1 VRVKTYHPKI
11 KEQEMRHPAWLLAI
25 VLLMST
31 TPVLRADS
39 SVYPLGT
46 TIYMPEKCWNG
57 FTILSTEE
65 GRLIDMNGNLVHLWK
80 GKLHHPNKVFPGGY
94 LLASTSAWKHGR
106 QDAIQ
111 IQLRD
116 FNDKVIWKF
125 DHWLEGKANEGEGSM
140 WLSRQHHDMQI
151 KGNPVGYYIPNYNSL
166 DVSEGIL
173 LALSHYNIQ
182 KDEINKNVRLL
193 DDVVYEVDI
202 ATGKVIWTWKASD
215 HLGEMG
221 FDEAALKSMQNY
233 KAKTRSE
240 GDGFD
245 WFHQNCVSYLG
256 PNQWFDKGDK
266 RFHPDNIILDSREA
280 GLLAI
285 GDHESGKIVWRAGPY
300 YREGDDKK
308 LGWII
313 GPHHTHMIPKGL
325 PGEGNILLFDNGGQS
340 GYGPPNDIAP
350 NGIAVMRR
358 QYSRVIEFNPLTK
371 DIVWRYVPNNASKPG
386 QKSGF
391 DLFSPFISSAQRL
404 PNGNTLITEGA
415 EGRVIEVTKD
425 HEVVWEYISPY
436 TWDSSVPS
444 IRNLVYR
451 AYRIPYDWV
460 PQLPKPKEVAVDPG
474 PNYLFTIPAKDG
486 SRPDFGIG
494 KTGIWKQGSE
504 K

>member
-1 VRVKTYHPKI
+1 MSKYTKI
-11 KEQEMRHPAWLLAI
+11 EELEMRYLAGLLAI
-25 VLLMST
+25 VFLMLIPCST
-31 TPVLRADS
+31 TADP

-80 GKLHHPNKVFPGGY
+80 GKLHHPNKVYQGGY

-116 FNDKVIWKF
+116 FNDNVVWKF
-125 DHWLEGKANEGEGSM
+125 DRWLQGKANEGEGLM
-140 WLSRQHHDMQI
+140 WLARQHHDMQI
-151 KGNPVGYYIPNYNSL
+151 KGNPVGYYIPDQKTL
-166 DVSEGIL
+166 DVTKGTL
-173 LALSHYNIQ
+173 LALAHYNVQ

-202 ATGKVIWTWKASD
+202 ASGKIIWTWKPAD
-215 HLGEMG
+215 HLDEMG
-221 FDEAALKSMQNY
+221 FDEAALNAMQNY
-233 KAKTRSE
+233 EAKLGGE

-266 RFHPDNIILDSREA
+266 RFHPDNIILDSRSS

-285 GDHESGKIVWRAGPY
+285 VDHDSGKIVWRAGPY

-308 LGWII
+308 LNWII

-325 PGEGNILLFDNGGQS
+325 PGEGNILLFDNGGMS
-340 GYGPPNDIAP
+340 GYGPPTDISP
-350 NGIAVMRR
+350 NGISVMRR
-358 QYSRVIEFNPLTK
+358 DHTRIIEFNPLTK
-371 DIVWRYVPNNASKPG
+371 DIVWQYAPNAGGSAY

-391 DLFSPFISSAQRL
+391 DLYSSFISSAQRL
-404 PNGNTLITEGA
+404 PNGNTLITEGSD
-415 EGRVIEVTKD
+415 GRIIEVTKD
-425 HEVVWEYISPY
+425 REVVWEYISPY
-436 TWDSSVPS
+436 TWDSSIPS

-460 PQLPKPKEVAVDPG
+460 PQLPKPKEVSVEPG
-474 PNYLFTIPAKDG
+474 PNYLFTIPAVDG

-494 KTGIWKQGSE
+494 KTGIWTQGYD